1 MNGFL
6 SIEKGSIECFR
17 QHRENQTPNMPTI
30 KNRALF
36 VLICPSLALV
46 NILNATTV
54 DELNFVVSPLQP
66 ILLENKQQGNPNR
79 KLNKFC
85 RLTRI
90 LSKLFLRCNLSINDH
105 I

>member
-1 MNGFL
+1 MVSCPLKKEAL
-6 SIEKGSIECFR
+6 SVLGNIEKIKL
-17 QHRENQTPNMPTI
+17 QTCLRS

-54 DELNFVVSPLQP
+54 DELNFVVSPLQL